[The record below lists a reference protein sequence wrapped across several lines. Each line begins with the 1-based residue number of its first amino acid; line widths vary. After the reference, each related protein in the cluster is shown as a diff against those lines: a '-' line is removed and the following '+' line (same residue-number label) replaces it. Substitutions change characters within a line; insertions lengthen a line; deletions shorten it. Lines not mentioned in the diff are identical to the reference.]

1 MRTAAA
7 LLAAAI
13 LGASAVQAEE
23 ATTTTQVVNP
33 YFAPVAVAPVTL
45 DADTLKALIEYQQK
59 AYQYYLQ
66 VQQQI
71 AASTPDYLR
80 IPPIPQ
86 LPAFDQRAFL
96 GPFAMDPAMQQA
108 MDRQRAE
115 VAAQMQRAAA
125 GPYTV
130 NIDQTFA
137 ERKKQIDDN
146 LQSAQERLTDR
157 QKTLDSAEKAL

>member
-1 MRTAAA
+1 
-7 LLAAAI
+7 
-13 LGASAVQAEE
+13 
-23 ATTTTQVVNP
+23 
-33 YFAPVAVAPVTL
+33 
-45 DADTLKALIEYQQK
+45 
-59 AYQYYLQ
+59 
-66 VQQQI
+66 
-71 AASTPDYLR
+71 
-80 IPPIPQ
+80 
-86 LPAFDQRAFL
+86 
-96 GPFAMDPAMQQA
+96 MQQA